1 MGNYGYGESS
11 INQILDYEHDLKEMI
26 EILKEVRIIID
37 REDNYK
43 NQKKSIRWAKIA
55 AWAGIASVIIG
66 LASIIFQQR
75 KDTTTTSSSTPCCI
89 VQYEK

>member
-1 MGNYGYGESS
+1 
-11 INQILDYEHDLKEMI
+11 MI